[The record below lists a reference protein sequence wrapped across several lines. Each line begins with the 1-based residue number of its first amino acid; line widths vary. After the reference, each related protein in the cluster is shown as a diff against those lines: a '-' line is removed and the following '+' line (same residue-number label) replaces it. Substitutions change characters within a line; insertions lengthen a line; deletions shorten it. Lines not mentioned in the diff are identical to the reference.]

1 MLWVIQL
8 LMKLILMKKRSE
20 IDQIYITKY
29 EKTVVVFSMNGSMN
43 IISTK
48 SPLQIIENVNRL
60 LIKRTAL

>member
-29 EKTVVVFSMNGSMN
+29 EKTVVVFSTNGSMN